1 MSKVKSYIEDIEVLY
16 AAGVSDTEISRRLRV
31 PVDLVEE
38 AVTLIDELNY
48 HRDMAKGYGAS
59 YAMV

>member
-31 PVDLVEE
+31 PLDLVEE

-48 HRDMAKGYGAS
+48 HRDMAKGYGSS